1 VNYDRQ
7 IHSLVALNDA
17 TLSESH
23 LLPGRAAQLNM
34 AIMRLLLV
42 HALMLLEITPTVSL
56 TELLSS
62 NNPCPGKSYS
72 RFLQMFKPRE
82 QVLPQT
88 CSHEGIWKLE
98 DYLGLSP
105 LSQDATE
112 CCGRLVLSDDQLLQ
126 FADAI
131 ERISLP
137 SPSVSDSVDPTT
149 MLGSVYELL
158 KDRNTKKEGGVFYTP
173 NSVAGIICDL
183 GLSSYQP
190 TWVQTTENIDPRSLD
205 QLLGLR
211 VVDDACGCGVF
222 LLAMLHRM
230 VRLVQKAVTEIP
242 GAAQVLE
249 VQGVNPDDTSSLAQ
263 YVMRNNLHG
272 RDLDKTALTIAK
284 TQLWL
289 AICAMQPNHMP
300 LPSPDIDLIVMDSLF
315 SNTGQAD
322 MFDIV
327 VGNPPYMKVSSLP
340 ERVKAHLR
348 DRYPIH
354 GEYNSHALFVHSAL
368 SQLRENGILAYIVH
382 KNMFTL
388 DSFSDL
394 RRLLLDS
401 YQCVELI
408 DCGPGLFKR
417 VTAETGVIVVRKA
430 AALGLTNVTLSKY
443 SKSVR
448 GVQPILEIP
457 QADYLALVRP
467 WKYRYF
473 LNVNEED
480 RPVLSLLEK
489 LPRLNEFVSIRR
501 GIETGHN
508 RQFLAS
514 STDQRGNWRPVL
526 RGRDVSAFRCRPR
539 LYLDY
544 RRDKLSKPGP
554 TGLLQK
560 PKIVLQQN
568 SRYPIAFFDDGRF
581 LVLNSATYVSGA
593 QPDILKALCVFLNSR
608 LVAWFFRKVV
618 TNDARLTVNLLPNNL
633 GIIPV
638 PMRFDAPVLAWLCDM
653 LTALYA
659 EPEQSSIAETE
670 SLRNAADAAVLE
682 TYFPQLFPKMDTIR
696 TLSSAA
702 NRAKTSKSL
711 VAARTDI
718 ILRARVVEKTFDAPI
733 VKAITNLTE

>member
-1 VNYDRQ
+1 MLDK
-7 IHSLVALNDA
+7 IA
-17 TLSESH
+17 H
-23 LLPGRAAQLNM
+23 LLERAC
-34 AIMRLLLV
+34 R
-42 HALMLLEITPTVSL
+42 
-56 TELLSS
+56 
-62 NNPCPGKSYS
+62 
-72 RFLQMFKPRE
+72 
-82 QVLPQT
+82 
-88 CSHEGIWKLE
+88 
-98 DYLGLSP
+98 D
-105 LSQDATE
+105 
-112 CCGRLVLSDDQLLQ
+112 
-126 FADAI
+126 
-131 ERISLP
+131 
-137 SPSVSDSVDPTT
+137 
-149 MLGSVYELL
+149 
-158 KDRNTKKEGGVFYTP
+158 
-173 NSVAGIICDL
+173 
-183 GLSSYQP
+183 
-190 TWVQTTENIDPRSLD
+190 
-205 QLLGLR
+205 
-211 VVDDACGCGVF
+211 
-222 LLAMLHRM
+222 
-230 VRLVQKAVTEIP
+230 IP
-242 GAAQVLE
+242 GAAHTLE
-249 VQGVNPDDTSSLAQ
+249 TRGVNPHDRTSIARHIT
-263 YVMRNNLHG
+263 RNNLHG
-272 RDLDKTALTIAK
+272 RDLDRLALRIAR

-289 AICAMQPNHMP
+289 AVCSMQPNHVP
-300 LPSPDIDLIVMDSLF
+300 LPAPETNLVVMDSLLPDG
-315 SNTGQAD
+315 GQAET
-322 MFDIV
+322 FDIV
-327 VGNPPYMKVSSLP
+327 VGNPPYMKASSLP
-340 ERVKAHLR
+340 EGVKAYLR
-348 DRYPIH
+348 DLYPIH

-368 SQLRENGILAYIVH
+368 SQLRKNGILAYIVH
-382 KNMFTL
+382 KNLFTL

-408 DCGPGLFKR
+408 DCGPGVFKR

-430 AALGLTNVTLSKY
+430 TALTTTNVTLSKY
-443 SKSVR
+443 SKSGR
-448 GVQPILEIP
+448 CVQPTLELP
-457 QADYLALVRP
+457 QADYLALVQP

-473 LNVNEED
+473 LNINEED

-508 RQFLAS
+508 RQSLAS
-514 STDQRGNWRPVL
+514 STNERGNWVPVL
-526 RGRDVSAFRCRPR
+526 RGKDVSAFRCRPQ

-544 RRDKLSKPGP
+544 SRDKLSKPGP

-593 QPDILKALCVFLNSR
+593 QPDILKAFCVFLNSR

-718 ILRARVVEKTFDAPI
+718 RLRARVVEKTFDAPI